1 MPSAQCTDA
10 KVLEIVY
17 TEENKTLAV
26 KDAEEISSSL
36 FSEGF
41 KGEETESEQGVGS
54 AQEKGKGMK
63 HTPYKLRGLGEIGS
77 AGTTKVPP
85 GV

>member
-1 MPSAQCTDA
+1 M
-10 KVLEIVY
+10 LEIVY
-17 TEENKTLAV
+17 SEENKTRAV
-26 KDAEEISSSL
+26 MDAEEISNSL

-41 KGEETESEQGVGS
+41 EGEETESEQGVGS

-63 HTPYKLRGLGEIGS
+63 HTPYKLRGSKGTGY
-77 AGTTKVPP
+77 AGATNVQP